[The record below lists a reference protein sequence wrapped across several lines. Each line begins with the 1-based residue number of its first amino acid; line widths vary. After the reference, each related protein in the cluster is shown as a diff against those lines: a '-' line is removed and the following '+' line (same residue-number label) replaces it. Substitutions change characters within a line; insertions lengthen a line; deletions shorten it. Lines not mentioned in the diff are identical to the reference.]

1 MMPFNM
7 PFVLIGRVLGGG
19 LDAAFPL
26 TEHSVINL
34 LQQPMA
40 TKKRAPSTDPG
51 PTGSFAHS
59 GEYDAMLHHTVE
71 THGEDRSVPQSAR
84 RGRPALVDPGAL
96 VVCALDLFVEK
107 GYAATRL
114 DDVARAAGVSKGTLY
129 LYFDSKLS
137 LFAAVV
143 TQGLVPALAEG
154 EALVDGF
161 SGSGDDLMRELLWG
175 WWRLIGATRLGGLP
189 KLMVAEARN
198 FPDIAELYHRAV
210 MERGCRL
217 VGRAI
222 DYGHARGDFRIAG
235 DPCTVQAVM
244 APLLLRVLMKHSFGC
259 VDPGAA
265 TGSDSEDI
273 AASIEFVIKALQHD

>member
-1 MMPFNM
+1 MSNAPVE
-7 PFVLIGRVLGGG
+7 PQGG
-19 LDAAFPL
+19 
-26 TEHSVINL
+26 
-34 LQQPMA
+34 
-40 TKKRAPSTDPG
+40 
-51 PTGSFAHS
+51 
-59 GEYDAMLHHTVE
+59 
-71 THGEDRSVPQSAR
+71 DRSVPQPTR

-96 VVCALDLFVEK
+96 VGCALDLFVEK

-154 EALVDGF
+154 EVLVDAF
-161 SGSGDDLMRELLWG
+161 SGSGDELIRELLWG

-244 APLLLRVLMKHSFGC
+244 APLLWRVLMKHSFGC

-265 TGSDSEDI
+265 TGCDSEDI
-273 AASIEFVIKALQHD
+273 AASIDFVIKALKHD

>member
-1 MMPFNM
+1 
-7 PFVLIGRVLGGG
+7 
-19 LDAAFPL
+19 
-26 TEHSVINL
+26 
-34 LQQPMA
+34 MA
-40 TKKRAPSTDPG
+40 TRKRSPSTDSG
-51 PTGSFAHS
+51 LTRSFARAV
-59 GEYDAMLHHTVE
+59 EYDAPPSPRVE
-71 THGEDRSVPQSAR
+71 PHDEDPSAPQPAR
-84 RGRPALVDPGAL
+84 RGRPVLVDPGAL
-96 VVCALDLFVEK
+96 VGCALDLFVEK

-161 SGSGDDLMRELLWG
+161 SGRGDDLMRELLWG

-222 DYGHARGDFRIAG
+222 DYGHARGDFRISG

-265 TGSDSEDI
+265 TGSDGEDI
-273 AASIEFVIKALQHD
+273 AASIEFVIKALKHD